1 MPPGG
6 FCGNLTSVQKPPL
19 RCVFLRRRLL
29 FENSVNTCGG
39 NAEVSSSR
47 DGCEGQ
53 PVKTVSFRADMTHS
67 AWRAR
72 GMHGMFMIKG
82 INEDRKTLV
91 Q

>member
-1 MPPGG
+1 M
-6 FCGNLTSVQKPPL
+6 
-19 RCVFLRRRLL
+19 
-29 FENSVNTCGG
+29 
-39 NAEVSSSR
+39 SSSR